1 MFGWRARIGVL
12 LPPGNPTVEPEL
24 YRMAPDGVSVHFAR
38 LEAPPS
44 DGPPGGAAG
53 MEERTRA
60 YREGLAG
67 PTAALGQVRPAVI
80 VLAHT
85 ASSYALGFG
94 NEQPLIDRIAS
105 LGGAP
110 ALLAAHA
117 ALAALQH
124 FGVKRL
130 ALGTPYPESISR
142 QGKAYWE
149 AAGFQIVGY
158 HRLADV
164 ADIYA
169 ESEKRASPRPA
180 GRRARRRGCLAERNR
195 PAHGRGHRDPRARPG
210 QAGHQQQ
217 PGLSVAGPPARRGPR
232 GRSGLRPP
240 APRALT
246 TCYTDKVFAEDT
258 GRS

>member
-24 YRMAPDGVSVHFAR
+24 YRMAPDGVSLHFAR
-38 LEAPPS
+38 LEASPS

-67 PTAALGQVRPAVI
+67 PAAALGQVRPAVV

-94 NEQPLIDRIAS
+94 SEQPLIDRIAS
-105 LGGAP
+105 LCGAP
-110 ALLAAHA
+110 ALLAARA

-149 AAGFQIVGY
+149 AAGFQVVGY
-158 HRLADV
+158 HRLPDV

-169 ESEKRASPRPA
+169 ESEERAYLL
-180 GRRARRRGCLAERNR
+180 GRRADAPDAEAVLLSGTGLPTVGVLETLERDLGKPVISSNQACLW
-195 PAHGRGHRDPRARPG
+195 
-210 QAGHQQQ
+210 
-217 PGLSVAGPPARRGPR
+217 
-232 GRSGLRPP
+232 
-240 APRALT
+240 RALRLAG
-246 TCYTDKVFAEDT
+246 VREAIPGF
-258 GRS
+258 GRLLREP